1 MDDSPVE
8 AVRGKPDSSIAV
20 MCKLAAKGDAD
31 VVISAGN
38 TGACV
43 AAAQLRMRTLPGISR
58 PGIAVI
64 VPTFYGPVVIC
75 DVGANV
81 TPKPSHLEK
90 YAIMA
95 AAYSHAVCGIEN
107 PRVGLLSIG
116 EEDAKGNAIV
126 KEARK
131 LMRDE
136 PLINFVGNVEGRDL
150 TKGVVDCIISDG
162 FVGNVVLK
170 LMEGLTEGLFQQLMH
185 ELQETNPGAMEQFKP
200 AMKTIYTKHD
210 WQEYGGAPLLG
221 VGGYCLICHGRSDAR
236 AIKNAIRVGKQLVTS
251 GVNEKIV
258 DIVERTMP
266 PDDDADPASAGDLQT
281 SNSRRRPAGDRVGGA
296 GPEGHRA
303 DHRRDHHAGDGVSV
317 HRVLH
322 RRRAGRARRAGVR
335 YVGRVQRVHLRAGDW
350 REFHSRGDV
359 QKRPGDRR

>member
-1 MDDSPVE
+1 VRAAVDVMGGDNAPAAVLTGCFEAASLLSGDDSVLLVGDSKISQAGLDSSGLSAEQKSRYRIVHTTQIIEMDESPVE

-20 MCKLAAKGDAD
+20 MCKLASKGEAD

-81 TPKPSHLEK
+81 APQPMHLEQ

-95 AAYSHAVCGIEN
+95 SAYATAVCGIEN

-116 EEDAKGNAIV
+116 EEDAKGNTIV

-136 PLINFVGNVEGRDL
+136 PQINFVGNVEGRDL
-150 TKGVVDCIISDG
+150 TKGVVDVIITDG

-170 LMEGLTEGLFQQLMH
+170 LVEGLTAGLFQQLSH
-185 ELQETNPGAMEQFKP
+185 ELQETSPGAMELFKP
-200 AMKTIYTKHD
+200 AMKKIYAKHD

-221 VGGYCLICHGRSDAR
+221 VGGYCLICHGRSESR
-236 AIKNAIRVGKQLVTS
+236 AIKNAIRVGKQLVES
-251 GVNEKIV
+251 DVNKKIV
-258 DIVERTMP
+258 QKIEQSIPV
-266 PDDDADPASAGDLQT
+266 AG
-281 SNSRRRPAGDRVGGA
+281 A
-296 GPEGHRA
+296 
-303 DHRRDHHAGDGVSV
+303 
-317 HRVLH
+317 
-322 RRRAGRARRAGVR
+322 
-335 YVGRVQRVHLRAGDW
+335 
-350 REFHSRGDV
+350 
-359 QKRPGDRR
+359 